1 MTVNLQ
7 RTQLLIQAI
16 AVVFLSPLPVYAHHC
31 SSLSDCWNTAAAAA
45 AAAVGAA
52 ALAALAALFRWIT
65 DIPRSPRV
73 SPPKSREK
81 RVPNSCRIG

>member
-31 SSLSDCWNTAAAAA
+31 SSLSDCWSTAAAAA

-52 ALAALAALFRWIT
+52 VLAALAALSRASRGVLQ
-65 DIPRSPRV
+65 IPKVPPAKSSDVHV
-73 SPPKSREK
+73 SNPCIR
-81 RVPNSCRIG
+81 